1 MVKDAS
7 CNVAKV
13 TELVQ
18 SHVPTAKLESE
29 ISAELSYLLPFDQS
43 KSFANLFSDVEQ
55 KKSSLGIQSFGTTAT
70 TMEEVF
76 LKWVQ
81 THIFQEICRL
91 RFFINRPLLHVI
103 HAVTWFDSVYE
114 MPLQMHGFKS
124 PIVNANFF
132 FIVNGIFVI
141 ASQRWYLELF
151 LRLSGRGRQRQLNS
165 NYKWYESEY
174 VKLHNS

>member
-7 CNVAKV
+7 CDVAKV

-18 SHVPTAKLESE
+18 SHVPTARLESE

-81 THIFQEICRL
+81 TRIFQKRCRL
-91 RFFINRPLLHVI
+91 RFFLLTDVYSL
-103 HAVTWFDSVYE
+103 DSVYA
-114 MPLQMHGFKS
+114 MPIHMHEFNSSTRNNFVGFFYCAWNILNGLYRCHYNCFWDF
-124 PIVNANFF
+124 PMFYRTCNPTMLYTCNAT
-132 FIVNGIFVI
+132 
-141 ASQRWYLELF
+141 
-151 LRLSGRGRQRQLNS
+151 
-165 NYKWYESEY
+165 
-174 VKLHNS
+174 

>member
-81 THIFQEICRL
+81 TRIFQKL
-91 RFFINRPLLHVI
+91 
-103 HAVTWFDSVYE
+103 Y
-114 MPLQMHGFKS
+114 
-124 PIVNANFF
+124 
-132 FIVNGIFVI
+132 
-141 ASQRWYLELF
+141 
-151 LRLSGRGRQRQLNS
+151 RLSFV
-165 NYKWYESEY
+165 Y
-174 VKLHNS
+174 

>member
-103 HAVTWFDSVYE
+103 HVVTWFDSVYE

-132 FIVNGIFVI
+132 FI
-141 ASQRWYLELF
+141 L
-151 LRLSGRGRQRQLNS
+151 
-165 NYKWYESEY
+165 
-174 VKLHNS
+174 